1 MQSEQSA
8 TPRARRRWLLIGGV
22 AAVGLIA
29 VSVAIFRPQYS
40 TIRVSSGESY
50 DIIQIGR
57 DDGVGALFSARAQG
71 AGPALLVN
79 YYARVGD
86 LQEAQRLHEYA
97 IPIAD
102 SAGLRLI
109 VVSQTTPT
117 VTRWLPLVRG
127 QMWAWRRWGAGNWRR
142 VEQ

>member
-1 MQSEQSA
+1 MQSEASA
-8 TPRARRRWLLIGGV
+8 APRARRRWLLVGGV

-29 VSVAIFRPQYS
+29 VSAAIFRPQYS
-40 TIRVSSGESY
+40 TIRVASGESY

-57 DDGVGALFSARAQG
+57 DDGVGALFGARAQG

-86 LQEAQRLHEYA
+86 LQEAQRLQEYA
-97 IPIAD
+97 VPIAD

-117 VTRWLPLVRG
+117 VTRWLPFVRG

>member
-8 TPRARRRWLLIGGV
+8 APRARRRWWFVGGV

-29 VSVAIFRPQYS
+29 VSAAIFRPQYS
-40 TIRVSSGESY
+40 TIRVASGESY
-50 DIIQIGR
+50 DVIQIGR
-57 DDGVGALFSARAQG
+57 DDGVGALFGARAQG

-86 LQEAQRLHEYA
+86 LQEAQRLQEYA
-97 IPIAD
+97 VSIAD

-117 VTRWLPLVRG
+117 VTRWLPFVRG